1 MNVAIDIPDDI
12 AQQLEMKW
20 PDVPR
25 GVVEAI
31 AVEGYR
37 SGALTHGQVERL
49 LTLSWAE
56 TEVFLKERQA
66 YLHYDEADLTQ
77 DRSTFDRLLPKWRK
91 FTLSIHVS
99 H

>member
-49 LTLSWAE
+49 LQLSWTE
-56 TEVFLKERQA
+56 TEVFLKKRQA
-66 YLHYDEADLTQ
+66 YLHYNEADLAQ
-77 DRSTFDRLLPKWRK
+77 DRATLDRLLPK
-91 FTLSIHVS
+91 
-99 H
+99 

>member
-1 MNVAIDIPDDI
+1 MNVAIELPDDI
-12 AQQLEMKW
+12 ARQLEMKW

-37 SGALTHGQVERL
+37 SGVLTHGQVERL
-49 LTLSWAE
+49 LHLSWQE

-66 YLHYDEADLTQ
+66 FLHYDEADLAQ
-77 DRSTFDRLLPKWRK
+77 DRSTLDRLLPK
-91 FTLSIHVS
+91 
-99 H
+99 